1 MNCYLYSCILFCLH
15 IFMVVILESSTC
27 AMFTVVALSDFPDT
41 ETVRC
46 RLRLFENC
54 FLTALTRRHAS
65 LSSVSAR
72 LGIVSFAIHLQSR
85 PRRTV
90 SLLQYLVSG
99 VAGSTST
106 IPRQLLDPH
115 GDNDGEY
122 IVTVPDGLFHAA
134 MCARDAAA
142 AENDQATT
150 RTRHERTSV
159 VGTAEVDCLSDVDDD
174 LVGAWLLLAEQ
185 MVKCAGREAAREL
198 ARMFE
203 YQIALLSE
211 DRALRLLAEHA
222 VECAAAYVDHQ
233 RGVWERNSLVRGA
246 VFGAVFGHTET
257 VMASQHQQ
265 QQQGGA
271 DEAAE
276 RRASRRVSVIVGHRE
291 LKWDIGD
298 VLKRPG
304 LRRDRLLY
312 GVGTAAA
319 SQPVPPATFSYH
331 TSTMCIDT
339 TPSRA
344 SESSRRRGSLD
355 VLSSAPDAGGCPW
368 SFHVSAACDAGLYGY
383 RGVLLDWDYFAS
395 AYAPVADDDGWFNE
409 DPTASARAVDD
420 IHRNYRPY
428 RCLVGTELMQAYCAA
443 ASTSDQRAPTLAE
456 FVRTRLNVELWA
468 RDAVEPV
475 YRPLKALSLGR
486 MRRADFAGTDLTRVG
501 LTGVDLRRT
510 GLRGCVLAQGRLTAA
525 RLGPAEACHGVDVSY
540 ASLVDAEFDADLLRS
555 PAVTAQFA
563 VVGVRSLT
571 PPTAVSV
578 PPPTRST
585 GSELNDVAVDEDVC
599 IDDITEMSACDNH
612 QLLVTA
618 TDGSVVPCT
627 DSKLLLFCSPVAHT
641 YLALRS
647 SSPYQ
652 DNGQQEFAIC
662 ACL

>member
-1 MNCYLYSCILFCLH
+1 MSRNVWQFLCSCILFFFCTFCFWLSRVVVNVSTFAACLDA
-15 IFMVVILESSTC
+15 VV
-27 AMFTVVALSDFPDT
+27 VDFPDT

-46 RLRLFENC
+46 RLRRFENY

-65 LSSVSAR
+65 LPSVSAR

-90 SLLQYLVSG
+90 SLLQYLIG
-99 VAGSTST
+99 GDTNT

-134 MCARDAAA
+134 MCARNAAA
-142 AENDQATT
+142 CQAT
-150 RTRHERTSV
+150 RSRMQPDRTSV
-159 VGTAEVDCLSDVDDD
+159 LGPADVDCLRDVDED

-185 MVKCAGREAAREL
+185 MVKCTGREAAREL

-203 YQIALLSE
+203 YQISLLAE

-233 RGVWERNSLVRGA
+233 RGVWDRNSLVRGA

-257 VMASQHQQ
+257 IVMSSSSVQ
-265 QQQGGA
+265 
-271 DEAAE
+271 ETPE
-276 RRASRRVSVIVGHRE
+276 RRAASRRVSVIVGRRE

-312 GVGTAAA
+312 GVGTA
-319 SQPVPPATFSYH
+319 PVRRHA
-331 TSTMCIDT
+331 STMCVDT
-339 TPSRA
+339 AAAPS
-344 SESSRRRGSLD
+344 SESALQRSSLD
-355 VLSSAPDAGGCPW
+355 VVSPVPEGDCADVGGECPW
-368 SFHVSAACDAGLYGY
+368 SFHVSAACDAALYGY

-409 DPTASARAVDD
+409 EQPQADD
-420 IHRNYRPY
+420 ITDIHCNYRPY
-428 RCLVGTELMQAYCAA
+428 RCLVGTELMQAYCTA
-443 ASTSDQRAPTLAE
+443 ASTSDPPQAHTLAE
-456 FVRTRLNVELWA
+456 FVRSRLDRWS
-468 RDAVEPV
+468 RDAVEPI

-486 MRRADFAGTDLTRVG
+486 LRRADFAGSDLTRAG

-510 GLRGCVLAQGRLTAA
+510 GLRGCVLAHARLTAA
-525 RLGPAEACHGVDVSY
+525 RLGGAPGAAFEGLDLSY
-540 ASLVDAEFDADLLRS
+540 ASLVDADFDADLLRS
-555 PAVTAQFA
+555 SSVLAQFA

-571 PPTAVSV
+571 PPTAGI
-578 PPPTRST
+578 PPPVTRFS
-585 GSELNDVAVDEDVC
+585 GSNNEVNDVAIDEDVC
-599 IDDITEMSACDNH
+599 IDDISELSAVDNQ

-618 TDGSVVPCT
+618 TDGCILPCS
-627 DSKLLLFCSPVAHT
+627 DSKLLLFTRES
-641 YLALRS
+641 
-647 SSPYQ
+647 
-652 DNGQQEFAIC
+652 
-662 ACL
+662 